1 MYTVD
6 ILTVFNAGPSQCF
19 TKEVAITITDN
30 QWPWKAAYEN
40 SGSIEFKMLESN
52 LTSAVSNVVKCLSSI
67 FNKALVNV
75 QVTRTYNYF

>member
-6 ILTVFNAGPSQCF
+6 ILTVFNAGPSQCD

-40 SGSIEFKMLESN
+40 RGSIEFEMLESN
-52 LTSAVSNVVKCLSSI
+52 LTSAVSL
-67 FNKALVNV
+67 L
-75 QVTRTYNYF
+75 NYFRASDKMWQENSCMQQF

>member
-6 ILTVFNAGPSQCF
+6 ILTVFNAGPSQCD

-40 SGSIEFKMLESN
+40 RDSIEFKMLESN
-52 LTSAVSNVVKCLSSI
+52 LTSAVSL
-67 FNKALVNV
+67 L
-75 QVTRTYNYF
+75 NYSTFINFRASDKMWQENSCMQQF

>member
-6 ILTVFNAGPSQCF
+6 ILTVFNAGPSQCD

-40 SGSIEFKMLESN
+40 RGSIEFEMLESN
-52 LTSAVSNVVKCLSSI
+52 LTSAVSL
-67 FNKALVNV
+67 L
-75 QVTRTYNYF
+75 NYFRASDKMWQENSRMQQF